1 MIPISRRLMIAA
13 LCSGLLPAM
22 ALAQDDKGHIIHLM
36 KGMFD
41 TPDSPLLVEPVVVR
55 GDNAI
60 ASWMQGEKGGRALL
74 WRIRG
79 EWQVR
84 LCSGDGLKDAGM
96 LVGANISPEDAKA
109 MVAELTAFESTM
121 DPSALAKFAS
131 FEGTVTMDG
140 HDGQHSHSHG
150 TEQTTQ

>member
-1 MIPISRRLMIAA
+1 MIAA
-13 LCSGLLPAM
+13 VLCSGFIPTM

-60 ASWMQGEKGGRALL
+60 ASWIQGDKGGRALL
-74 WRIRG
+74 WRVHG

-84 LCSGDGLKDAGM
+84 LCSGDGLKNAGM
-96 LVGANISPEDAKA
+96 LVGANISPEDARA
-109 MVAELTAFESTM
+109 MVDELTALESAM
-121 DPSALAKFAS
+121 DPSAVKKFAS

-140 HDGQHSHSHG
+140 HGGQHGHANG
-150 TEQTTQ
+150 AGQTAQ